1 MALAHETAVGNVVH
15 RPAVKVHA
23 DDSLRRVAQTLTE
36 ESIGAV
42 VVRNPHPGVAWCGM
56 VSERDIVEAV
66 ANGMHP
72 DQTRAEDVMTSD
84 VAFAR
89 TDEQILDVARRML
102 DNEIRHLPIVED
114 DVVIGVISAR
124 DALQLLTQEVGD
136 SVV

>member
-1 MALAHETAVGNVVH
+1 VALAHETAVGNVVH

-23 DDSLRRVAQTLTE
+23 DDSLRQVARTLSE

-42 VVRNPHPGVAWCGM
+42 VVRNSHPGMAWCGM

-66 ANGMHP
+66 AAGMQL
-72 DQTRAEDVMTSD
+72 DQTRAVDVMTSD

-89 TDEQILDVARRML
+89 IDEPLLTVAQRML

-124 DALQLLTQEVGD
+124 DALQLLAAEVGD
-136 SVV
+136 AAG